1 MTVTGGTGSRGGGAS
16 GSAAAGSGSGA
27 GAGALPFFA
36 IAVGC
41 ELARHPRDALPSLQ
55 VAKHNQARRR
65 RVRKGRSEQVP
76 KE

>member
-1 MTVTGGTGSRGGGAS
+1 MTVTGGTGSGGGGAS

-41 ELARHPRDALPSLQ
+41 ELARHSRDALPSFKSPNTTKLEG
-55 VAKHNQARRR
+55 AEFEKD
-65 RVRKGRSEQVP
+65 VP
-76 KE
+76 KEYNLN